1 MNLFEILHYII
12 GMFIVFFL
20 VWIIIKLNNHFSK
33 DNMPLTNQSLTEQFI
48 GRKVNIAAPAAPGT
62 PGTPVTATK
71 K

>member
-12 GMFIVFFL
+12 GMVIVFFL

-33 DNMPLTNQSLTEQFI
+33 DNIALTNQSLTEQFV
-48 GRKVNIAAPAAPGT
+48 GRKVNISAPATAGT
-62 PGTPVTATK
+62 ATTATK

>member
-33 DNMPLTNQSLTEQFI
+33 DNMPLTNQSLTEQFV
-48 GRKVNIAAPAAPGT
+48 GRKVNIAEAPA
-62 PGTPVTATK
+62 TATK

>member
-33 DNMPLTNQSLTEQFI
+33 DNIALTNQSLTEQFV

-62 PGTPVTATK
+62 PATATK